1 MDNSELEK
9 DLLKACQANN
19 IKATKEALLHINDV
33 NFFDH
38 LGNSPLWYCV
48 IDNHFEILDL
58 LIKHGAN
65 LYEKNYQDHS
75 ILGGLSSIKMLHTL
89 LEYGM
94 DIHYDEENLNSPL
107 Y

>member
-58 LIKHGAN
+58 LIIPIDLVINITGSIVRLKAVPNDNNSAN
-65 LYEKNYQDHS
+65 VR
-75 ILGGLSSIKMLHTL
+75 L
-89 LEYGM
+89 L
-94 DIHYDEENLNSPL
+94 LNN
-107 Y
+107 